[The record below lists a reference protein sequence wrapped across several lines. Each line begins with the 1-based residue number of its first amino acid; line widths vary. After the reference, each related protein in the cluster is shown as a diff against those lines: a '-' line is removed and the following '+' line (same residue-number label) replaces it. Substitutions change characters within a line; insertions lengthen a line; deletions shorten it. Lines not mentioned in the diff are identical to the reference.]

1 MTERSRSSKVEET
14 KKSETTQKTEKSK
27 TDKPEVK
34 GDLEHQIWY
43 HGFRPR
49 KDVVA
54 LLKEPGDFL
63 VRATDSRNMPE
74 IVISV
79 LNDRKDLVNLT
90 IKCDNNRLWQLGVL
104 RRSTKPVPK
113 FAQVAE
119 LINYY
124 KDHRLPGHAR
134 LKHGITRPVWLIK
147 HENVVFDKEKDLIG
161 RGNFCNVYK
170 GVYTRPPD
178 EKIVVAVKIC
188 HEGSA
193 SRGFQET
200 KEARDS
206 MLSEAQM
213 MSYYV
218 HNHVIEMFGVACDHP
233 PILIVMEYCPG
244 GDLQSHLKTQ
254 KESIEV
260 GERLVYTIEA
270 ARGMRY
276 LHKKNCIHRD
286 LAARNCL
293 ISARGQM
300 KIADFG
306 LSKLVNDLEKADAE
320 QGENNEPSPQIPLRW
335 MAPESLRRPMKFSTK
350 SDVWS
355 FGVMT
360 YEIFNC
366 GIKPWVDDPP
376 KKIATAIRRCH
387 MPKMPDRTPE
397 EVKQLV
403 AQIWVTDPAQRPTMK
418 QICASLLVATKKHRP
433 PPAEKFTLNTI
444 KGVTRAPPESP
455 QTLEETFDGE
465 EEDLQLYRT
474 TERTTEQD
482 LTHTTE
488 SHKTQ
493 DNAVTED
500 SLKVRSRVPKSL
512 RRAKTK

>member
-1 MTERSRSSKVEET
+1 
-14 KKSETTQKTEKSK
+14 
-27 TDKPEVK
+27 
-34 GDLEHQIWY
+34 
-43 HGFRPR
+43 
-49 KDVVA
+49 
-54 LLKEPGDFL
+54 
-63 VRATDSRNMPE
+63 MPE
-74 IVISV
+74 IVVSV
-79 LNDRKDLVNLT
+79 LNDRKELVNLT
-90 IKCDNNRLWQLGVL
+90 IKCDNNRLWHLGVL
-104 RRSTKPVPK
+104 RRSTKPIPK
-113 FAQVAE
+113 FPQVAE

-124 KDHRLPGHAR
+124 KDL
-134 LKHGITRPVWLIK
+134 L
-147 HENVVFDKEKDLIG
+147 G

-170 GVYTRPPD
+170 GIYNRPPD

-200 KEARDS
+200 KEARDQ

-244 GDLQSHLKTQ
+244 GDLQSHLKRM
-254 KESIEV
+254 KEAIEA
-260 GERLVYTIEA
+260 GERLIYSLEA

-320 QGENNEPSPQIPLRW
+320 QGESNEPSPQIPLRW

-355 FGVMT
+355 FAVMM

-366 GIKPWVDDPP
+366 GLKPWPDDPP
-376 KKIATAIRRCH
+376 KKIATAIRKCH
-387 MPKMPDRTPE
+387 MPPMPDGTPE
-397 EVKQLV
+397 EVKTLV
-403 AQIWVTDPAQRPTMK
+403 SQIW
-418 QICASLLVATKKHRP
+418 LKK
-433 PPAEKFTLNTI
+433 
-444 KGVTRAPPESP
+444 KG
-455 QTLEETFDGE
+455 
-465 EEDLQLYRT
+465 
-474 TERTTEQD
+474 
-482 LTHTTE
+482 
-488 SHKTQ
+488 
-493 DNAVTED
+493 
-500 SLKVRSRVPKSL
+500 
-512 RRAKTK
+512 